1 MNTLVSVTIVTYN
14 CRGFIAACLESVF
27 AQDHM
32 PLEVIVVDN
41 ASTDGTLAELE
52 RYAGKLELI
61 PSQVNLGFSGGQNL
75 AIRHSRGAWVLALNP
90 DALLATDFLSRL
102 LAEVEAQ
109 GDATI
114 GSACGRLLAMPENL
128 DTAASRHLDSTGM
141 YFTPELRH
149 LDRGCREPDHGE
161 YSQTEYVFGAT
172 GAAALYRR
180 EMIEAISPAGEF
192 FDEDFF
198 AYREDADVA
207 WRAQLLGWK
216 CLYAASARG
225 YHVRTCLPSNRR
237 ALPAA
242 INMHSV
248 KNRFLIRIKNI
259 SGDLYRRH
267 WLAITWRDLCV
278 VGYCLLMEH
287 SSLPAF
293 GLLRKHWKHAW
304 EKRRWI
310 QERRRA
316 SDAEMARWFQA
327 EPAAEPARPVAA
339 QSAAASPSAS
349 RT

>member
-27 AQDHM
+27 GQDHAAV
-32 PLEVIVVDN
+32 EVIVVDN
-41 ASTDGTLAELE
+41 ASSDGTLAELE
-52 RYAGKLELI
+52 RYAGKIQLI
-61 PSQVNLGFSGGQNL
+61 SSDTNLGFAGGQNL
-75 AIRHSRGAWVLALNP
+75 AIRHSRGAWILALNP
-90 DALLATDFLSRL
+90 DAILAPDFITRL

-109 GDATI
+109 GDRTI
-114 GSACGRLLAMPENL
+114 GSACGRLAAMAENL
-128 DTAASRHLDSTGM
+128 DTTASRHLDSTGM

-149 LDRGCREPDHGE
+149 LDRGCRQLDHGE
-161 YSQTEYVFGAT
+161 YSATEYVFGAT

-180 EMIEAISPAGEF
+180 AMIEAISPAGEF

-216 CLYAASARG
+216 CLYAATARG

-237 ALPAA
+237 ALPAV

-248 KNRFLIRIKNI
+248 KNRFLIRIKNMT
-259 SGDLYRRH
+259 GDLYRRH

-278 VGYCLLMEH
+278 VGHCILVEH

-293 GLLRKHWKHAW
+293 NLLRKRWRRAW
-304 EKRRWI
+304 DKRRWI
-310 QERRRA
+310 QDRRRA
-316 SDAEMARWFQA
+316 SDAEIARWFQREA
-327 EPAAEPARPVAA
+327 AAEPARATTL
-339 QSAAASPSAS
+339 SSS